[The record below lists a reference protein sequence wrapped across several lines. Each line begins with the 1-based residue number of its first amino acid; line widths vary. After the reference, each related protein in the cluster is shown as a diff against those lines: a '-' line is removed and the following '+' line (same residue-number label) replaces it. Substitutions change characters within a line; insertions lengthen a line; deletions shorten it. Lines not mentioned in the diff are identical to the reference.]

1 MGKGAKAGVT
11 LLWAC
16 ACMAAVAGPAFAQNK
31 ELSDKSVLT
40 LMRYA
45 WGMVPEKFT
54 TPLGKTI
61 IVDKSHAS
69 EAIVPLDIAREVI
82 RVARMSAYAQLCE
95 LPEEQR
101 ANYQTLMRREE
112 AKSKWSDQ
120 QMLFINQLHL
130 FTVMTLTGKV
140 QLVEKDGDKQ
150 VVVQEG
156 KPAKTEVL
164 HGHGAQEGA
173 GPDHG
178 LRELRA
184 SAHTSGGGSRRR
196 LLRRPPSAP
205 SRPPPARRSEGV
217 GRNRREPHC
226 ADATHCASGAIAP
239 CRSIR
244 IDAPRRCAITRAR
257 AGPLAPPISRLRTC
271 GYRCRGIGN
280 LSVRSPAPGRGGS
293 ARHST
298 LQFSHPTLECH
309 A

>member
-1 MGKGAKAGVT
+1 MMGKGAKAGAA
-11 LLWAC
+11 LLWAG
-16 ACMAAVAGPAFAQNK
+16 AIMVAVASPAFAQNK

-61 IVDKSHAS
+61 IVDKAHAS
-69 EAIVPLDIAREVI
+69 ESVVPIEIAREVI

-112 AKSKWSDQ
+112 AKTKWTDQ

-156 KPAKTEVL
+156 KPVKTESCTDTERKKVQDQIM
-164 HGHGAQEGA
+164 AYVN
-173 GPDHG
+173 
-178 LRELRA
+178 
-184 SAHTSGGGSRRR
+184 SA
-196 LLRRPPSAP
+196 
-205 SRPPPARRSEGV
+205 PPPAA
-217 GRNRREPHC
+217 P
-226 ADATHCASGAIAP
+226 AAAATA
-239 CRSIR
+239 
-244 IDAPRRCAITRAR
+244 
-257 AGPLAPPISRLRTC
+257 APP
-271 GYRCRGIGN
+271 
-280 LSVRSPAPGRGGS
+280 PAAAPPAKR
-293 ARHST
+293 AE
-298 LQFSHPTLECH
+298 PTPTSQKK
-309 A
+309 